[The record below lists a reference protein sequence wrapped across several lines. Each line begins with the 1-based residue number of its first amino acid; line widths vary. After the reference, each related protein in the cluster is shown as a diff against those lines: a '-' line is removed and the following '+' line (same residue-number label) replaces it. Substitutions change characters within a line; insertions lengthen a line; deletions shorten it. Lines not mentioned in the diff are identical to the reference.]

1 VATDPKQVLEAA
13 HAVENLSEQS
23 LAAVAKS
30 KGMTVQ
36 ELRMRLDGKLFDL
49 AESGDIEAIR
59 LLAERTAGVALGRI
73 ERCRTAKSMHR
84 RVLRALADG
93 QLSVTEASR
102 LAGLVKLKR
111 ELELDDL
118 TERVERVEGAVL
130 ERSG

>member
-1 VATDPKQVLEAA
+1 MATDPKQVLEAA